1 MQLRKWFDNRFLK
14 KRNLYYKLN
23 LIFGLFFMFPTLGF
37 IFFSIKYKILEDKHL
52 PYFFLGLLIFSF
64 IGFSILKKLFDK
76 IASISEKMSTNYI
89 AELSESDTGSG
100 TDELHSIVNSFTAIE
115 HQFSN
120 TFNQLEKKAAEITI
134 LKELSELC
142 YVTFDKEEILHVTL
156 ERALV
161 LTNSDLGSI
170 LTLEN
175 SEPRKFCVK
184 ATMGLGKFVKSGD
197 QFDFETSIAKYAV
210 INKSPLVVE
219 DIEKDK
225 RFGRA
230 NNAHY
235 GTKSFVCMP
244 IKTRKEIIG
253 VLTIS
258 SRNNS
263 RIYTH
268 SDIEV
273 LTPLLSNAAFTYE
286 NLRLLKQNEQAA
298 VYTSFIE
305 KIFKLFNSSF
315 LEGELIHALLNE
327 IHGVVPFDFGVVMA
341 IDTIK
346 PDCLKVSDF
355 YSNGPCKIVKGR
367 SYPFR
372 GSIVETALK
381 QETTLVVADQ
391 NATSSAL
398 DQILFEE
405 NGAQSC
411 LLAPL
416 KVEGQDYGILVVTAK
431 QPGMFSEVK
440 GLMRWIVNG
449 LSLVIERNRLSAAV
463 VKRNQE
469 LNTIR
474 QIGSALASSTF
485 DISKVL
491 KYTMDMIR
499 EVMNVEAGSLLFL
512 EENELEIAVAFNIKI
527 KAMNKFRLKLGQGI
541 AGYVAARG
549 EAIIVNDTEK
559 SSHFFPVIDEK
570 PGFTTQSALCVP
582 MISQGR
588 VIGVIEVLNKIHGEF
603 GDDDKDL
610 LQAIATSVCIALEN
624 ARLYKETLSMAE
636 HERDIRHMFQKF
648 VPKEVLDKIIH
659 GSSEGKPIIEE
670 IRTITLLN
678 IDIRGFSRLALQI
691 GPQKTVA
698 LLNSFFSVMGGIVF
712 KHSGI
717 VDKYLGDGFLA
728 LFGAPVASTKDADN
742 AVAAAFE
749 MKHCLPAVN
758 KYLKRKLGASLNMGI
773 SIHTGEVVV
782 GNIGFDKKMDYT
794 VIGDSVNTVFRLQNL
809 TKSFPNGIL
818 IGENTLRA
826 VRSRLEVADV
836 DISGD
841 AAEEISNMKVYEL
854 LERRLDKKPVAL
866 AS

>member
-1 MQLRKWFDNRFLK
+1 MQLNKWFDNRFLK

-23 LIFGLFFMFPTLGF
+23 LIFGLFFMFPILGF
-37 IFFSIKYKILEDKHL
+37 IFFSIKYNILKDEHL
-52 PYFFLGLLIFSF
+52 PYFFLGILIFSF
-64 IGFSILKKLFDK
+64 IGFTILKNLFDK

-89 AELSESDTGSG
+89 TELSESDTGSG
-100 TDELHSIVNSFTAIE
+100 SDELHSIVNSFTAIE
-115 HQFSN
+115 RQFSN
-120 TFNQLEKKAAEITI
+120 TFKQLEKKATEISI

-142 YVTFDKEEILHVTL
+142 YVTFDQEEILHVTL

-170 LTLEN
+170 LTLEK
-175 SEPRKFCVK
+175 SEPRKFNVK

-197 QFDFETSIAKYAV
+197 QIDFETSIAKYAV

-244 IKTRKEIIG
+244 IKTSKEIIG

-263 RIYTH
+263 RIYTQ

-286 NLRLLKQNEQAA
+286 NLRLLKQNEQGL
-298 VYTSFIE
+298 VYINFIE

-327 IHGVVPFDFGVVMA
+327 IHGVVPFDFGVVMT
-341 IDTIK
+341 IDATK
-346 PDCLKVSDF
+346 PDCLKVADF
-355 YSNGPCKIVKGR
+355 YSNGPCQIVKGR

-381 QETTLVVADQ
+381 QETTLVVDDH
-391 NATSSAL
+391 NPVSSTL
-398 DQILFEE
+398 DKILFEDM
-405 NGAQSC
+405 GAQSC

-416 KVEGQDYGILVVTAK
+416 KLEGQDYAIIVVTGK
-431 QPGMFSEVK
+431 QSGMFSDVT

-469 LNTIR
+469 LDTIR

-527 KAMNKFRLKLGQGI
+527 QAMNKFRLKLGQGI

-570 PGFTTQSALCVP
+570 SGFTTQSALCVP

-588 VIGVIEVLNKIHGEF
+588 VIGVIEVLNKINGEF
-603 GDDDKDL
+603 SGDDKDL

-636 HERDIRHMFQKF
+636 HERDVRHMFQKF

-659 GSSEGKPIIEE
+659 GSSDGKPIIEE
-670 IRTITLLN
+670 LRTITLLN
-678 IDIRGFSRLALQI
+678 IDIRGFSKLALQI

-742 AVAAAFE
+742 AVAAALE
-749 MKHCLPAVN
+749 MKHRLPAVN

-809 TKSFPNGIL
+809 TKAFPNGIL

-836 DISGD
+836 VLSDD
-841 AAEEISNMKVYEL
+841 AAKIFSNMKVYEL
-854 LERRLDKKPVAL
+854 LERRLDKEPVAL
-866 AS
+866 AN

>member
-1 MQLRKWFDNRFLK
+1 MQINKWLGSRFVK
-14 KRNLYYKLN
+14 RRNLYYKLN
-23 LIFGLFFMFPTLGF
+23 LIFGLFFMFPILGF
-37 IFFSIKYKILEDKHL
+37 IFFSIKYNVLEDEHL
-52 PYFFLGLLIFSF
+52 PYFFLGILIFSF
-64 IGFSILKKLFDK
+64 IGFNILKNLFDK
-76 IASISEKMSTNYI
+76 ISSISEKMSTNYI
-89 AELSESDTGSG
+89 AELSENDSGSG

-115 HQFSN
+115 KQFSN
-120 TFNQLEKKAAEITI
+120 TFKQLEKKATEISI

-142 YVTFDKEEILHVTL
+142 YVTFDPEEILHVTL

-175 SEPRKFCVK
+175 TEPRKFSVK

-197 QFDFETSIAKYAV
+197 QIDFETSIAKYAV

-244 IKTRKEIIG
+244 IKTSKEIIG

-263 RIYTH
+263 RVYTH

-286 NLRLLKQNEQAA
+286 NLRLLKQNEQGA
-298 VYTSFIE
+298 VYTNFIE

-315 LEGELIHALLNE
+315 LEGELIHTLLNE
-327 IHGVVPFDFGVVMA
+327 IHGVVPFDFGAVL
-341 IDTIK
+341 TINEIR
-346 PDCLKVSDF
+346 PDSLVVSDY
-355 YSNGPCKIVKGR
+355 YSSGPSKIVKGR
-367 SYPFR
+367 SYPYK
-372 GSIVETALK
+372 GSIIETALK
-381 QETTLVVADQ
+381 QETTLVVDDH
-391 NATSSAL
+391 NPTSSAF
-398 DQILFEE
+398 DQILFVDQ
-405 NGAQSC
+405 GARSC

-416 KVEGQDYGILVVTAK
+416 KVEGRDYGILVLAGK
-431 QPGMFSEVK
+431 QVGMFSDIK
-440 GLMRWIVNG
+440 NLMRWIASG

-469 LNTIR
+469 LDTIR

-527 KAMNKFRLKLGQGI
+527 QAMKKFRLKLGQGI

-559 SSHFFPVIDEK
+559 SSHFFPVIDENS
-570 PGFTTQSALCVP
+570 GFTTQSALCVP

-588 VIGVIEVLNKIHGEF
+588 VIGVIEVLNKINGEF
-603 GDDDKDL
+603 SIDDKDL

-636 HERDIRHMFQKF
+636 HERDVRHMFQKF

-659 GSSEGKPIIEE
+659 GSTNGKPIIEE

-678 IDIRGFSRLALQI
+678 IDIRGFSKLALQI

-742 AVAAAFE
+742 AIAAAFE
-749 MKHCLPAVN
+749 MKHSLPAVN
-758 KYLKRKLGASLNMGI
+758 KYLKRKLGASVEMGI

-836 DISGD
+836 DVSGSAARDISH
-841 AAEEISNMKVYEL
+841 MKVYEL
-854 LERRLDKKPVAL
+854 RERRLEKESVPL
-866 AS
+866 AN